1 MIRVNK
7 QNKLTSDNIDLEKTF
22 GKLKFIGADG
32 QQMETDNGEY
42 TGEVKARRYGVK
54 SEAQDDILTIFVPA
68 EKENLDIPF
77 MAEVKLENIKITPF
91 VGVNDNNR
99 PIVNY
104 KIEAENI
111 VSIGAASK
119 PVEPEKTKPQK

>member
-22 GKLKFIGADG
+22 GKLKFIGTDG
-32 QQMETDNGEY
+32 QQMETADGEY

-77 MAEVKLENIKITPF
+77 MAEVKLKNIKITPF

-111 VSIGAASK
+111 VPVNATSK